1 VVKILYVCRQP
12 FHESLQS
19 PFPIGWSVSSG
30 PPILKFRRICSR
42 LSHLRSML
50 HSSISGPCGPRSI
63 AGIFQRRAGEQTW
76 RADGCLRHYKH
87 AFNYVVQ

>member
-19 PFPIGWSVSSG
+19 PFPIGWSVSSW

-50 HSSISGPCGPRSI
+50 RSSISGALRSSLDCRNFPTSGRGTDL
-63 AGIFQRRAGEQTW
+63 A
-76 RADGCLRHYKH
+76 C
-87 AFNYVVQ
+87 